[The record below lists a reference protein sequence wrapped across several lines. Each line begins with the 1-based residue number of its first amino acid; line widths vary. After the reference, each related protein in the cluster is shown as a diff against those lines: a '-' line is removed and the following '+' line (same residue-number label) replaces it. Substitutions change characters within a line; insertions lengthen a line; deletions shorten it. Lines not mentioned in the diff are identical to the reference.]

1 MASTVARRIRRGIF
15 IGVGALV
22 ILGIG
27 LYGPVTLVGPLPT
40 ATATVVDATGT
51 LTPPPLPTLPETG
64 ASGITADGATGV
76 LATAGIT
83 DPVPLGGTAKVIT
96 ALVVLDAKPMQ
107 SGQQGESIVIT
118 PADYADYIT
127 YISQSARAV
136 SFIAGETWTQ
146 RDMLQAMLMGSS
158 NNHAD
163 ALAAWA
169 FGSTD
174 AYVEA
179 ANAWLTKNGFSGTTV
194 VDATGLSSN
203 SEGTASDLTRIAQLA
218 FANPVISEIIAQPA
232 ATVNGGRYVNN
243 LAIYLPDKG
252 VTGLSL
258 SYTDQAGLCFLYK
271 ADVSVAGT
279 TVTLYGA
286 MLREPDY
293 DTLNGDMTTLL
304 TSAATNLKPT
314 TVVTAGDVFVHY
326 TTAWGQSADGVA
338 IAGDSRMLW
347 ATTPVTHTVA
357 AAPVTTALGGTSAGT
372 VTFDLPGGPLTV
384 ALKLSNALS
393 DPGPLWRLTNPI
405 PVIQSF
411 VDSRTGSSDAP
422 APSGPAT
429 SPAGTPTPSATPAS
443 SGPAT
448 PAG

>member
-1 MASTVARRIRRGIF
+1 M
-15 IGVGALV
+15 GALV

-27 LYGPVTLVGPLPT
+27 LYGPVTLVGPLPP
-40 ATATVVDATGT
+40 ATATVIDATGT
-51 LTPPPLPTLPETG
+51 LTPPAPPTLPSTG
-64 ASGITADGATGV
+64 ASGITADGATSV

-83 DPVPLGGTAKVIT
+83 DPVPLGGTTKVIT
-96 ALVVLDAKPMQ
+96 ALVVLDAKPMLA
-107 SGQQGESIVIT
+107 GEQGASIVIT
-118 PADYADYIT
+118 PADYADYIA
-127 YISQSARAV
+127 YISQSTRAV

-174 AYVEA
+174 AYVDA

-203 SEGTASDLTRIAQLA
+203 SVGTASDLTRIAQLA

-232 ATVNGGRYVNN
+232 VTVNGGRYVNN

-271 ADVSVAGT
+271 AEVTVAAT
-279 TVTLYGA
+279 TVSLYGA

-304 TSAATNLKPT
+304 TSAAANLKPT

-338 IAGDSRMLW
+338 VAGDSRMLW

-372 VTFDLPGGPLTV
+372 ATFDLPGGPLTV

-393 DPGPLWRLTNPI
+393 DPGPLWRLTNPV

-411 VDSRTGSSDAP
+411 VDSRAGSSDAP
-422 APSGPAT
+422 GSVAPSGPAP
-429 SPAGTPTPSATPAS
+429 SPATPGANAPATGAAATGAAATPAVGGSATPA
-443 SGPAT
+443 G
-448 PAG
+448 